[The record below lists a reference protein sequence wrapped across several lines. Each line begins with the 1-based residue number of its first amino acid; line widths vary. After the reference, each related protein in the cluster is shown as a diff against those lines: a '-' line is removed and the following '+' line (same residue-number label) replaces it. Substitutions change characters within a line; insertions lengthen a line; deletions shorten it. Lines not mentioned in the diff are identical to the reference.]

1 VAPPIA
7 ALISSLQLAVW
18 DIVWRLQATML
29 LKRREFERAVVSCQK
44 VRTWLCK
51 RSQRATLQTTRM
63 KAGAQCTAQCASC
76 VVPDAER
83 FVPFRGECCMR
94 MAGCGLQALE
104 IEPSNPNVLLM
115 RGNRYI

>member
-1 VAPPIA
+1 M
-7 ALISSLQLAVW
+7 W

-51 RSQRATLQTTRM
+51 CSQRATLQTTRM

-76 VVPDAER
+76 GVPDAER
-83 FVPFRGECCMR
+83 FVPFRGECCML

-115 RGNRYI
+115 RGNRYITREHLVVLPSTT

>member
-1 VAPPIA
+1 M
-7 ALISSLQLAVW
+7 W

-51 RSQRATLQTTRM
+51 RSQRATLQTT
-63 KAGAQCTAQCASC
+63 QCASC
-76 VVPDAER
+76 AAPDAER
-83 FVPFRGECCMR
+83 FVPFRGECCML

-115 RGNRYI
+115 RGNRYITREHLVVLPSTT